1 MRAGPE
7 ITQKHG
13 NGRWSLPTSSYI
25 VAQVHLPFP
34 SWDFR
39 RPKYVTRDN
48 CPKGSL
54 FDPIIWLFMRN
65 NDTSPRWN
73 LIQRLAS
80 PQSSDKWGQ
89 RATQWSSFPL
99 LSPFDGGMNDVF
111 SARPAYSRGRVC
123 GVSDDHIISR
133 HLTLPVGYVTRYHC
147 PCITQYNVLWDFIVH
162 THPSGLWYELCFL
175 CYVLNLLRFFL
186 HFNERRKADL
196 DGSTLVVWDLVG
208 AACHVLMMKPVGR
221 PLARP
226 TVTRYDEDGTRDRIG
241 VLHYVYTGG
250 WWLVVARGKKL

>member
-34 SWDFR
+34 SWDCR

-54 FDPIIWLFMRN
+54 FDPIIQLVMRN

-89 RATQWSSFPL
+89 RATYSDLPSLYCHPCFVLMGEWITYSQPDQHVTEDEYVECLMIISYHITSFNP
-99 LSPFDGGMNDVF
+99 
-111 SARPAYSRGRVC
+111 SRGVC
-123 GVSDDHIISR
+123 DP
-133 HLTLPVGYVTRYHC
+133 LPL
-147 PCITQYNVLWDFIVH
+147 P
-162 THPSGLWYELCFL
+162 
-175 CYVLNLLRFFL
+175 L
-186 HFNERRKADL
+186 HN
-196 DGSTLVVWDLVG
+196 S
-208 AACHVLMMKPVGR
+208 
-221 PLARP
+221 
-226 TVTRYDEDGTRDRIG
+226 I
-241 VLHYVYTGG
+241 
-250 WWLVVARGKKL
+250 